1 MAKRR
6 SDPEDDGR
14 TIANMNV
21 EGMPW
26 YQEPSPDAL
35 PEDTPPGQTPYQMTK
50 EEGRAYTWAAIKA
63 GLAVVLIF
71 GLVYFFFILFCT
83 KGWFA

>member
-26 YQEPSPDAL
+26 YQESSPDAL
-35 PEDTPPGQTPYQMTK
+35 PEDTPPGQKPYQMTK
-50 EEGRAYTWAAIKA
+50 EEGRIYTWAAIKA
-63 GLAVVLIF
+63 GLAVILIF

-83 KGWFA
+83 KVWFA